1 MSLTRMSERQ
11 QTLAL
16 MGLCVLLYVP
26 LAGHYGLWDPWETHY
41 GEIARQ
47 MAQRNDW
54 ISLWWPC
61 SPVDRAEVFHKPVLH
76 FWLMALSMK
85 AFGLEWAGAAP
96 SQMVDGWWAEWACR
110 LPNLLLS
117 ILAIVAIFKF
127 ARRLAGGRVAWLAAA
142 ILATSSQWVL
152 VTRQAMT
159 DMPFVV
165 PMTVALAWAG
175 LALLTPDE
183 KPLDRRSWRR
193 LSWPR
198 ANSFYA
204 LLAVAGCVTLPQLA
218 IISIQLRMRLHVGG
232 YLIHTIGLVP
242 MLPYVAAF
250 LVGIWWSSRAR
261 TRRQLHLL
269 NAWVW
274 CALATLAKGPA
285 GLALPGLVLVIYL
298 VATGRW
304 RDLIRLELARG
315 ALLFVA
321 ACFPWYHA
329 MHIRHGMAF
338 WNELIGDNYIHR
350 AQGRHG
356 DRGVF
361 DYYLEWL
368 SYGLF
373 PWSGLAACGALF
385 SFRWLR
391 DEKKRGLAGF
401 ALVWLAVDLTVMT
414 LVNTKFHHYILPA
427 LPALALLAALFLDE
441 LLTAV
446 TRAHLLALVFVAL
459 PVTLLA
465 GRDLAQFPARVIWL
479 FCYDYVNMPGTG
491 RPWPSGAQ
499 YQYGAAL
506 GVFVVAALVALLV
519 LTLTRHR
526 RVALGALVV
535 VALGFSLFVED
546 KLLVELSPHWSQKQ
560 VIETYYRQ
568 RRGPE
573 EPLIVWQLYW
583 RGENFYTRNEIYR
596 SPDPEARTVFLEGSA
611 NRLAPYLA
619 RHSGGRMFFLVE
631 RVKLEALRQQ
641 LPAAARANLR
651 IIDDSNNKLYLA
663 VAEI

>member
-16 MGLCVLLYVP
+16 MGLCVLLYIP

-61 SPVDRAEVFHKPVLH
+61 SPTDRAEVFHKPVLH

-85 AFGLEWAGAAP
+85 LFGLESAGAAP
-96 SQMVDGWWAEWACR
+96 SQMADGWLAEWACR

-117 ILAIVAIFKF
+117 ILAISAVFKMT
-127 ARRLAGGRVAWLAAA
+127 RRLAGARVAWLASA

-175 LALLTPDE
+175 VALLAPAMDQPVE
-183 KPLDRRSWRR
+183 RRRWRR
-193 LSWPR
+193 FSWPR

-204 LLAVAGCVTLPQLA
+204 LVAVAGCVTLPQLA
-218 IISIQLRMRLHVGG
+218 IISVQLRMRLHAAG
-232 YLIHTIGLVP
+232 YILHTIGLVP
-242 MLPYVAAF
+242 MLPYLALF
-250 LVGIWWSSRAR
+250 LAGIVWSARAGSR
-261 TRRQLHLL
+261 RRIYLL

-285 GLALPGLVLVIYL
+285 GLALPGLVLVLYL
-298 VATGRW
+298 VVAGRW
-304 RDLIRLELARG
+304 REIWKLELARG
-315 ALLFVA
+315 ALLFIA

-350 AQGRHG
+350 AEGRHG

-373 PWSGLAACGALF
+373 PWSGLAACGAVF

-391 DEKKRGLAGF
+391 DERKARLAGF

-427 LPALALLAALFLDE
+427 LPALAVLAALFLDE
-441 LLTAV
+441 LLSFA
-446 TRAHLLALVFVAL
+446 TRAHLLALGFVAL

-479 FCYDYVNMPGTG
+479 FCYDYVNMPGSG
-491 RPWPSGAQ
+491 RPWPTGAQ

-506 GVFVVAALVALLV
+506 GVFVIAAVVALAALA
-519 LTLTRHR
+519 LTRR
-526 RVALGALVV
+526 RAALGALLV
-535 VALGFSLFVED
+535 VALGWSLFIED

-560 VIETYYRQ
+560 VIEAYYQQ
-568 RRGPE
+568 RRGPD

-596 SPDPEARTVFLEGSA
+596 SPDPEGRTVFLEGSA
-611 NRLAPYLA
+611 SRLEPYLA
-619 RHSGGRMFFLVE
+619 RHGGRRMFFLVE
-631 RVKLEALRQQ
+631 RVRLEALRQQ
-641 LPAAARANLR
+641 LPPAARANLR
-651 IIDDSNNKLYLA
+651 IVDDSNNKLYLA